1 MYCYSTFLF
10 HYYYYYYCSQTKF
23 VRHIVFA
30 LFLIIIIIIYIIII
44 ILIITLFSSASILS
58 STFLGNRTVDPYET
72 WHKNRSSL
80 KVVHLV
86 FKIFKMAA
94 NIKIKKIVKN
104 SKMKRFQWKLIFTG
118 SKTCCTIWRPFWF
131 AMAAILNS
139 KWPPKYKN
147 PPIWTKFGFQVDYD
161 VAGVSKWAGTRY
173 FYPPEIVYSTGRN
186 YWTPQN

>member
-1 MYCYSTFLF
+1 
-10 HYYYYYYCSQTKF
+10 
-23 VRHIVFA
+23 
-30 LFLIIIIIIYIIII
+30 
-44 ILIITLFSSASILS
+44 
-58 STFLGNRTVDPYET
+58 
-72 WHKNRSSL
+72 
-80 KVVHLV
+80 
-86 FKIFKMAA
+86 MAA

-186 YWTPQN
+186 Y